1 MAFADILYLADVH
14 RRNCTRSQCACD
26 KLQLVQYILNKGYM
40 YDEKKLVLNDD
51 EIILLNASCREGF
64 VQSDKKPTSVK
75 TLTLL
80 QNYNFYQ
87 VSRMVDYRDDGNNNP
102 KPSPSKKKIK
112 FKNAG
117 HNDENENH

>member
-1 MAFADILYLADVH
+1 
-14 RRNCTRSQCACD
+14 
-26 KLQLVQYILNKGYM
+26 
-40 YDEKKLVLNDD
+40 
-51 EIILLNASCREGF
+51 LLNASCREGF